1 MDSYN
6 LWLIIVALAILAVA
20 WLPSLLKDYAL
31 SYPILFVMGGWVL
44 YKLPLPL
51 PDPLPLDHPELT
63 THLTELCVTV
73 ALTGT
78 GLKIDRRFNWRGW
91 RLPLRLIWLTMVVT
105 IVLFALLA
113 WGLTDWN
120 AATALLLAASL
131 APTDPVLAGDV
142 QVGDPNEGQED
153 VVRFALTAE
162 AGMNDGMAFPFVYL
176 AIAAAHPTIS
186 LHESL
191 IHWVLYDL
199 LYRVGVG
206 VLAGWLTGRLLS
218 YMIFEL
224 PQRISI
230 KSTAYGFVALS
241 ITLISYGLTELVHGY
256 GFLAVFVAAITV
268 RSRERT
274 HEYHTYMHAFSD
286 QIERLLVALLL
297 LLFGGAIG
305 SGLLHALTIP
315 DAILGFLLVFA
326 IRPLIG
332 WLTLAGTGVRGLK
345 RWTIASFGI
354 RGIGSLF
361 YIAFALQK
369 ASFMSPERIWSL
381 TGWIVL
387 LSVFVH
393 GILSTPVMNR
403 LDRRF
408 RRSKSTPKH

>member
-1 MDSYN
+1 MESYN

-31 SYPILFVMGGWVL
+31 SYPILFVLGGWVL

-51 PDPLPLDHPELT
+51 PDPSPLDHPELT

-78 GLKIDRRFNWRGW
+78 GLKIDRRFSWRGW

-105 IVLFALLA
+105 IILFTGLA
-113 WGLTDWN
+113 WGLGNWDFP
-120 AATALLLAASL
+120 TALLLGASL

-176 AIAAAHPTIS
+176 AIAAVQPTIP
-186 LHESL
+186 LAQTL
-191 IHWVLYDL
+191 THWALFDL
-199 LYRVGVG
+199 LYRVGLG

-241 ITLISYGLTELVHGY
+241 ITLISYGLTELFHGY
-256 GFLAVFVAAITV
+256 GFLAVFIAAITV
-268 RSRERT
+268 RNRERT

-297 LLFGGAIG
+297 ILFGGAIG
-305 SGLLHALTIP
+305 SGLLHALTFP
-315 DAILGFLLVFA
+315 DAVLGLLLVFA

-332 WLTLAGTGVRGLK
+332 WLTLARTGVRGLK

-369 ASFMSPERIWSL
+369 AQFMNPERIWAL
-381 TGWIVL
+381 TGWTVL

-408 RRSKSTPKH
+408 RRPARPHE

>member
-1 MDSYN
+1 MESYN

-20 WLPSLLKDYAL
+20 WLPSLLKDYAV
-31 SYPILFVMGGWVL
+31 SYPILFVLGGWLL
-44 YKLPLPL
+44 YQLPLSL
-51 PDPLPLDHPELT
+51 PDPLPLDHPQLT
-63 THLTELCVTV
+63 THLTELCVTI

-91 RLPLRLIWLTMVVT
+91 RLPIRLIWLTMVVT
-105 IVLFALLA
+105 IILFALLA
-113 WGLTDWN
+113 WGLGDWN

-162 AGMNDGMAFPFVYL
+162 AGLNDGMAFPFVYL
-176 AIAAAHPTIS
+176 AIAIAHPTIP
-186 LHESL
+186 LNESL
-191 IHWVLYDL
+191 THWVLYDL

-230 KSTAYGFVALS
+230 KTTAYGFVALA
-241 ITLISYGLTELVHGY
+241 ITLISYGITELIHGY

-268 RSRERT
+268 RNRERT

-297 LLFGGAIG
+297 ILFGGAIG
-305 SGLLHALTIP
+305 SGLLHSLTLV
-315 DAILGFLLVFA
+315 DAILGLLLVFA

-332 WLTLAGTGVRGLK
+332 WLTLAGTGVHGLK

-361 YIAFALQK
+361 YIAFALQE
-369 ASFMSPERIWSL
+369 ASFMNPERIWSL
-381 TGWIVL
+381 TGWTVL

-403 LDRRF
+403 IDRRF
-408 RRSKSTPKH
+408 RRSTPARSQ